1 MIGSRMHVK
10 LWQHMNWHTAFRV
23 VQIHHMKTI
32 IKPYLT
38 ASKKRISHIF
48 RRLEF
53 KVFFPTPDDIPDSR
67 RDTVTNAVSVAS
79 VVTPPL
85 KDKQDKGNQFW
96 IGFAGNWPKFDL
108 TLKNVLHFQQNSTS
122 CSNALGILLH
132 ECLAHILKQMLKRSK
147 GRVYNDAV
155 L

>member
-85 KDKQDKGNQFW
+85 KDKQDKSNQFW
-96 IGFAGNWPKFDL
+96 IGFAGNWLKFDL
-108 TLKNVLHFQQNSTS
+108 TLKNVLHFQQLNILFK
-122 CSNALGILLH
+122 CSRHFAAWMFGTHPKANVETFEGARI
-132 ECLAHILKQMLKRSK
+132 
-147 GRVYNDAV
+147 
-155 L
+155 